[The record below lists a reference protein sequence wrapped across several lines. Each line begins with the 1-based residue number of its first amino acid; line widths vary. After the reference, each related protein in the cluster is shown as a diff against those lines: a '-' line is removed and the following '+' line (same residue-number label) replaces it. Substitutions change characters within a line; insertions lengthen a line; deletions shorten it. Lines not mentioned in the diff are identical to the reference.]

1 MKPGDGSGSCHG
13 AGSCLAM
20 GEARPGQSGAVSV
33 WHSGLEV
40 SSYSWSKQ
48 QLGQGAEIV
57 TGAERLPGERS
68 DLGIPSEDPGPVFF
82 LSTPSFFFFFF
93 PRFGL

>member
-1 MKPGDGSGSCHG
+1 M
-13 AGSCLAM
+13 
-20 GEARPGQSGAVSV
+20 

-82 LSTPSFFFFFF
+82 LSTPSFFFFFPPF
-93 PRFGL
+93 WTVAARGGGLDAHLWPAYRSGPEV

>member
-1 MKPGDGSGSCHG
+1 M
-13 AGSCLAM
+13 
-20 GEARPGQSGAVSV
+20 

-40 SSYSWSKQ
+40 SSYSWSRSKQ

-82 LSTPSFFFFFF
+82 LSTPSFFAFWTVAA
-93 PRFGL
+93 RGGGLDARLWPAYRSGPEV

>member
-1 MKPGDGSGSCHG
+1 M
-13 AGSCLAM
+13 
-20 GEARPGQSGAVSV
+20 

-93 PRFGL
+93 PVLDCSCQRRWAGCPLMARLQVGA